1 MLQTLLRIRL
11 QNQFLFSPIIATS
24 EIWLFKLHT
33 DFDPRLNNLT
43 LANDLFIAACV
54 CARVL
59 IMCQMLCMFVVLN
72 FSLKHVKLRLSFEQ
86 NVILDHTSQSER
98 HAMHSSN
105 SFDAEFY
112 LDQAYG

>member
-1 MLQTLLRIRL
+1 M
-11 QNQFLFSPIIATS
+11 
-24 EIWLFKLHT
+24 
-33 DFDPRLNNLT
+33 

-86 NVILDHTSQSER
+86 NVILNHTSQSER
-98 HAMHSSN
+98 HAMYSSN
-105 SFDAEFY
+105 SFDAEYVLPRSGLRIIIDVISYVTISERLYFT
-112 LDQAYG
+112 LLTCSSVSNAMILPE